1 MSSKQG
7 RGDSSQ
13 NRGRGSGRGGD
24 RGRGDRG
31 RGGGRGGGPSEAPA
45 TMEIPIRSGPPRGR
59 GDRGGRGEFRGRG
72 GDSRGRGGR
81 GDFRGRGSGR
91 GRGQARIY
99 TAPGGVPEPDLEV
112 EKIEN
117 RIENEVL
124 KTKPAGSD
132 RGSLFPLRPGFGTQ
146 GQKVLLYANYF
157 ELSTD
162 SKQVLFRYN
171 TEILPDQAGR
181 RPSQRKAKQI
191 IQLFLD
197 QHLLQYQ
204 NSIASDYRSTVISQI
219 ELPLQPGSYDVQ
231 CRAPDEDEP
240 PANPQIY
247 HVRLQFTGKLMVS
260 ELLDYLTSS
269 NASAVFQS
277 KEELLQALNIV
288 MGQYPKKEPLI
299 ASVGANKH
307 FSLQPDEQDR
317 LSLGG
322 GLEVLRGFFVSVRAA
337 TARLLVNVQVK
348 NIACYEAGEL
358 KALIGAVNLSNT
370 YKLEGFLKTL
380 RTDEIY
386 LTPPRVRQ
394 HGAGPRH
401 VEFWLESQG
410 PGQGSGEQSSS
421 KAKGKGKKGKKPA
434 KAGPEQA
441 GRYISVADYFLQKHN
456 IALDPNVPVI
466 NVGTR
471 QNPSYLPAEVCI
483 VEPGQPANTKLSP
496 QQTQKMIQFAV
507 RSPGENA
514 DSIVN
519 NGTQVLGIQPRLNDI
534 LSTFR
539 LTPKAGLITVPGRI
553 LDAPRVSYRGQKE
566 ITPSDGNWNMRS
578 IKFARAAQLPSW
590 TYLILDS
597 ARTTK
602 FWPSK
607 EAFTGTL
614 GEFRSKL
621 VELGIE
627 ASQPVDG
634 AQVPFAPNDS
644 ETVVKEKIEKAVNDL
659 VERVNP
665 RFILV
670 VLPARDT
677 VLYNHIKLV
686 CDVKKGVRHACVLAE
701 KFSKPRND
709 QYFANEGLKVNLKLG
724 GVNQLLSDSQ
734 LGIIAQGRTMLVGI
748 DVTHPSPGS
757 ASFAPSIAGIVASV
771 DRQLGQWPA
780 DIKIQAARREMVA
793 DLDALLKS
801 RLQLWAQHNKGAY
814 PENIIVYRDG
824 VSEGQYEIVLEKELP
839 LLKEACR
846 EVYPAS
852 DTAKGLPR
860 MSIVVVGKR
869 HHTRFYAT
877 TEEMADERSKN
888 PPNGTVVDR
897 GVTEARNWD
906 FYLQA
911 HKALQGTARPAH
923 YFAVWDEI
931 FHKQTPRQPFLNA
944 ADILEDLTHRL
955 CYLFGRATKAVSICP
970 PAYYADLVCER
981 ARCYLSHVF
990 DATPEQTPASS
1001 VIEGEGREQ
1010 TPDFKDVRI
1019 HQNVRNAMFYI

>member
-1 MSSKQG
+1 MGVDAAAIAAEAIAAEVVVGVEALLRPQRLWRFQFDQVLPEVAAIEAVEVSSEVEAATREDEVG
-7 RGDSSQ
+7 EGT
-13 NRGRGSGRGGD
+13 
-24 RGRGDRG
+24 
-31 RGGGRGGGPSEAPA
+31 SEAEALVEVEARPEF
-45 TMEIPIRSGPPRGR
+45 TREWSSSTGIKHHCEITLACR
-59 GDRGGRGEFRGRG
+59 
-72 GDSRGRGGR
+72 
-81 GDFRGRGSGR
+81 
-91 GRGQARIY
+91 
-99 TAPGGVPEPDLEV
+99 APGGVPEPDLEV

-380 RTDEIY
+380 RVRVTHLQSRKPRIKSIIALATPRDGRD
-386 LTPPRVRQ
+386 LPHPPRVRQ

-441 GRYISVADYFLQKHN
+441 GRYISVADYFLQSK
-456 IALDPNVPVI
+456 
-466 NVGTR
+466 
-471 QNPSYLPAEVCI
+471 
-483 VEPGQPANTKLSP
+483 
-496 QQTQKMIQFAV
+496 
-507 RSPGENA
+507 
-514 DSIVN
+514 
-519 NGTQVLGIQPRLNDI
+519 
-534 LSTFR
+534 ST
-539 LTPKAGLITVPGRI
+539 
-553 LDAPRVSYRGQKE
+553 
-566 ITPSDGNWNMRS
+566 
-578 IKFARAAQLPSW
+578 
-590 TYLILDS
+590 
-597 ARTTK
+597 
-602 FWPSK
+602 
-607 EAFTGTL
+607 
-614 GEFRSKL
+614 
-621 VELGIE
+621 
-627 ASQPVDG
+627 
-634 AQVPFAPNDS
+634 
-644 ETVVKEKIEKAVNDL
+644 
-659 VERVNP
+659 
-665 RFILV
+665 
-670 VLPARDT
+670 
-677 VLYNHIKLV
+677 
-686 CDVKKGVRHACVLAE
+686 
-701 KFSKPRND
+701 
-709 QYFANEGLKVNLKLG
+709 
-724 GVNQLLSDSQ
+724 LLSD
-734 LGIIAQGRTMLVGI
+734 
-748 DVTHPSPGS
+748 
-757 ASFAPSIAGIVASV
+757 
-771 DRQLGQWPA
+771 
-780 DIKIQAARREMVA
+780 
-793 DLDALLKS
+793 
-801 RLQLWAQHNKGAY
+801 
-814 PENIIVYRDG
+814 
-824 VSEGQYEIVLEKELP
+824 
-839 LLKEACR
+839 
-846 EVYPAS
+846 
-852 DTAKGLPR
+852 
-860 MSIVVVGKR
+860 
-869 HHTRFYAT
+869 
-877 TEEMADERSKN
+877 
-888 PPNGTVVDR
+888 
-897 GVTEARNWD
+897 
-906 FYLQA
+906 
-911 HKALQGTARPAH
+911 
-923 YFAVWDEI
+923 
-931 FHKQTPRQPFLNA
+931 FH
-944 ADILEDLTHRL
+944 D
-955 CYLFGRATKAVSICP
+955 
-970 PAYYADLVCER
+970 
-981 ARCYLSHVF
+981 
-990 DATPEQTPASS
+990 
-1001 VIEGEGREQ
+1001 
-1010 TPDFKDVRI
+1010 
-1019 HQNVRNAMFYI
+1019 